1 MTQAVG
7 GHECLL
13 FSSTAVSLWEL
24 PKRKWDRESVFT
36 RQHRDVYDEY
46 SVCGTRRPIH
56 TTDQKSGVSA
66 CPSFFIR
73 HRGTSE
79 VGLVPPITS
88 VFRRQNS
95 ATQCAHEGSICVGG
109 CVSRVHVHGKRTGAR
124 SKSEKATE
132 NIERHCQKRPT
143 VFSFQICFLGSA

>member
-1 MTQAVG
+1 MTQAVADTSACFSLRLQFLSRSSQSG
-7 GHECLL
+7 SGTERACSHGNTGTYTMNIL
-13 FSSTAVSLWEL
+13 FVARAGLFL
-24 PKRKWDRESVFT
+24 
-36 RQHRDVYDEY
+36 
-46 SVCGTRRPIH
+46 
-56 TTDQKSGVSA
+56 KSGVSA